1 MHKEE
6 NGMKNKFLK
15 ALSILTLAATMLV
28 GFNLAAEA
36 EEEIIYVSVDGK
48 SSNEGTKES
57 PKSLNN
63 ALANSGLS
71 LAIIHAV
78 LP

>member
-1 MHKEE
+1 
-6 NGMKNKFLK
+6 MKNKFLK
-15 ALSILTLAATMLV
+15 ALSILTLAATTLV

-57 PKSLNN
+57 PKNSNN
-63 ALANSGLS
+63 VIFNTNLTKKALQNLS
-71 LAIIHAV
+71 FARLFI
-78 LP
+78 